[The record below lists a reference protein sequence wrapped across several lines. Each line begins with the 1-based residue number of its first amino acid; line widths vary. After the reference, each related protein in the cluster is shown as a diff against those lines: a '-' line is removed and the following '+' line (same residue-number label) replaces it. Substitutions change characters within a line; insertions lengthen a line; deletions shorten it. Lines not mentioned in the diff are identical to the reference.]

1 MIGRNMELPGALY
14 LYTLASL
21 AMTFIGFSTIVMTV
35 RQTLGH
41 KLSRLDVLIAR
52 VYMGFGLMISASA
65 LLPPLL
71 MTWKLS
77 PPTIWHVSSALACLP
92 PLVYVLTYPALRRA
106 ISGERAPFYVR
117 LHISIVLLI
126 GMSLLTNAAG
136 AAGEWADAVYL
147 TALSVFLI
155 FAVWVFLQALDIMA
169 NRPDHPE

>member
-1 MIGRNMELPGALY
+1 MGRNMELPGAIY
-14 LYTLASL
+14 LYTLATL
-21 AMTFIGFSTIVMTV
+21 AMTFIGFSAIVMIV

-77 PPTIWHVSSALACLP
+77 PPTIWHVSSGLACLP
-92 PLVYVLTYPALRRA
+92 PLVYALTYPARRRA

-117 LHISIVLLI
+117 LDTFIILLI
-126 GMSLLTNAAG
+126 GMSLMTNAAG
-136 AAGEWADAVYL
+136 ATGERADAVYL
-147 TALSVFLI
+147 TTLTVFLI
-155 FAVWVFLQALDIMA
+155 FAVGIFLQA
-169 NRPDHPE
+169 

>member
-1 MIGRNMELPGALY
+1 MELPGAIY
-14 LYTLASL
+14 LYTLATL
-21 AMTFIGFSTIVMTV
+21 AMTFIGFSAIVIVV

-77 PPTIWHVSSALACLP
+77 PPTIWHVSSALACLS
-92 PLVYVLTYPALRRA
+92 PLVYALTYPARRRA

-117 LHISIVLLI
+117 LHTAIVLLI
-126 GMSLLTNAAG
+126 GVSLLTNAAG

-147 TALSVFLI
+147 TALTVFLI
-155 FAVWVFLQALDIMA
+155 FAVGIFLQALDILA

>member
-1 MIGRNMELPGALY
+1 
-14 LYTLASL
+14 
-21 AMTFIGFSTIVMTV
+21 MTFIGFSAIVIVV

-77 PPTIWHVSSALACLP
+77 PPTIWHVSSALACLS
-92 PLVYVLTYPALRRA
+92 PLVYALTYPARRRA

-117 LHISIVLLI
+117 LHTSIVLLI
-126 GMSLLTNAAG
+126 GVSLLTNAAG

-147 TALSVFLI
+147 TALTVFLI
-155 FAVWVFLQALDIMA
+155 FAVGIFLQDLDILA